1 MMLPAT
7 CQNVNFAC
15 DIEVL
20 MQMADLSQN
29 LRECQ
34 DQLHSTKELHAAL
47 RGRVD
52 RDARRIQVRGLSC

>member
-1 MMLPAT
+1 
-7 CQNVNFAC
+7 
-15 DIEVL
+15 

-34 DQLHSTKELHAAL
+34 GELHSTKELHASL

-52 RDARRIQVRGLSC
+52 RDARKIQVTLGLSR